1 MAKTRRGNGEGTI
14 TKRKDG
20 RWQAGVTLLNGKR
33 KFVYAKTREGVG
45 RKLIALQKTVQ
56 DGLPITSDQ
65 LTVGGFA
72 ATWLET
78 VKPTLSAST
87 YRRYEGVLRV
97 NVIPVIGKIR
107 MSKLQ
112 PADLQNLY
120 SSCLASGLSPRTVR
134 HVHTVIHTMLAKAA
148 RWDAV
153 ARNIAALVSP
163 PKVPYREMI
172 TLSAEEANAL
182 LSAARGARLEAI
194 WTVAIMTG
202 LRSGELLA
210 LRWKDIDLTAA
221 YLDVTGTLT
230 RQGGDLVRTDPKTPR
245 SRRRIA
251 LPESVVHA
259 LRQHRTAHFEER
271 LKAGPAWQDGDYV
284 FTNRVG
290 GPIDQDNLLKR
301 EFRPLLKQAGVRP
314 DATVRDL
321 RHTAI
326 SLALS
331 QGTAA
336 TDVSEMAGHSNVGV
350 TLSVYA
356 HALPGAPKRATDS
369 IAAALAGA

>member
-1 MAKTRRGNGEGTI
+1 MAKSRRGNGEGTI
-14 TKRKDG
+14 TQRKDG
-20 RWQAGVTLLNGKR
+20 RWAAGVSLPNGKR
-33 KFVYAKTREGVG
+33 KFAYGRTREGAG

-56 DGLPITSDQ
+56 DGLPVTSDQ

-72 ATWLET
+72 DTWLET

-97 NVIPVIGKIR
+97 NVVPVIGKIR

-112 PADLQNLY
+112 PAHLLNLY

-182 LSAARGARLEAI
+182 LSAARGTRLEAI

-210 LRWKDIDLTAA
+210 LRWKDIDLNAA
-221 YLDVTGTLT
+221 CLDVTGTLT
-230 RQGGDLVRTDPKTPR
+230 RQGSDLVRTDPKTPR

-271 LKAGPAWQDGDYV
+271 LKVGPAWQDGDYV